1 MDIFCEYLVKK
12 KSLKDAFIRAG
23 IVLACIALCV
33 LIFVVLAFVLP
44 QFFAALP
51 ILWAATIYGSVL
63 LFRDFSIE
71 YEYIFTNGVL
81 DIDIIKGRTKRQ
93 SLASIPCR
101 KIESMERLPENF
113 TSERKVV
120 DAIYDYNRSGKY
132 VLTYSVNDELCDVL
146 FQPPEKILV
155 NMKKYNSSIRL

>member
-12 KSLKDAFIRAG
+12 KSLKDALIRAG
-23 IVLACIALCV
+23 IVLACIALCILLVLVFV
-33 LIFVVLAFVLP
+33 LILSQFIIALLP
-44 QFFAALP
+44 SCAL
-51 ILWAATIYGSVL
+51 TIYGSVL

-132 VLTYSVNDELCDVL
+132 VLTYSVDDELCDVL